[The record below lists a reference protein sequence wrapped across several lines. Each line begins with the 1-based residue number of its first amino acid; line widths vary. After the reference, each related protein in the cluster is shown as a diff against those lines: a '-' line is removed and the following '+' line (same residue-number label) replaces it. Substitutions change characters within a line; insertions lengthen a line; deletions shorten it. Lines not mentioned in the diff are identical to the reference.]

1 MLKRLWTF
9 IISLFT
15 VQEEQPKVEAKQRT
29 RVIDFVKPMY
39 ATPKEM
45 AGAEPLTPLPDSRKN
60 IICLHGPRKKRV
72 IIQEECPVDLN
83 QAFIQSI
90 QQHERPS
97 VRRRR
102 QEYEEWK
109 NGISTYESLRKII
122 TS

>member
-15 VQEEQPKVEAKQRT
+15 VQEEQPKVEAKPRA

-39 ATPKEM
+39 ATQKEM
-45 AGAEPLTPLPDSRKN
+45 VGAEPLTPLPVSSKN
-60 IICLHGPRKKRV
+60 IIVLHGTRKKRPM
-72 IIQEECPVDLN
+72 QEECPVDLN
-83 QAFIQSI
+83 EAFLQSI